1 MYYIVILLTILL
13 FIFGLCLLKKLPKK
27 SLKVEKYI
35 IIVSFVSYIFEIFKI
50 GLVMGFEKEAFFYA
64 LPLGNVSPFVFTLAF
79 ISLFLP
85 EKIRKNFRPILIIL
99 TFGFIVA
106 GFGLTLINLV
116 TNQPYVPS
124 SIFDVIPHILLALLG
139 FYYCESYNEEYS
151 LKHYV
156 FAGIFLVLVALLMLG
171 LNAIFNTSFFGLNP
185 YGNHNI
191 YFHKPIQ
198 NCLLSNIIYFI
209 GLMLAIM
216 IGYLFQKLIHIK
228 K

>member
-13 FIFGLCLLKKLPKK
+13 FIFGLCLLRKLPKR

-50 GLVMGFEKEAFFYA
+50 GLVMGFGKEAFFYA

-106 GFGLTLINLV
+106 
-116 TNQPYVPS
+116 
-124 SIFDVIPHILLALLG
+124 
-139 FYYCESYNEEYS
+139 
-151 LKHYV
+151 
-156 FAGIFLVLVALLMLG
+156 
-171 LNAIFNTSFFGLNP
+171 NA
-185 YGNHNI
+185 
-191 YFHKPIQ
+191 K
-198 NCLLSNIIYFI
+198 
-209 GLMLAIM
+209 
-216 IGYLFQKLIHIK
+216 
-228 K
+228 